1 METVKNFVDK
11 NLANPPNVN
20 DLDQIFEISNQFSQI
35 ISNLSDE
42 DKKELNN
49 YLTGIYNTNI
59 EKVKNCNTSTGGK
72 KSRRRK
78 QKKRNTL
85 KRGVKRG
92 GDESLLGLSGTA
104 QVLGIIV
111 LVLLFLS
118 GMNRPEPQ
126 YR

>member
-20 DLDQIFEISNQFSQI
+20 DLDQIFEISNQFNQI

-42 DKKELNN
+42 DKKEFNN
-49 YLTGIYNTNI
+49 YLTDIYNTNI
-59 EKVKNCNTSTGGK
+59 EKVKNCDTSRGGK

-78 QKKRNTL
+78 HKKRNTL

-104 QVLGIIV
+104 QVLGIFV
-111 LVLLFLS
+111 LVLLFLNAV
-118 GMNRPEPQ
+118 NRPEPQ